1 MSVPFALMIASSDE
15 AFREMVRDNL
25 LNVPDSKVGAEYQD
39 VSPNLYV
46 RVMQDLDRY
55 PNSAVIVDLATDTEQ
70 GLKSLERLKQAVPDL
85 YVIAS
90 HYHADGE
97 TVIQA
102 LRSGANDFILQPIR
116 RTDFREAV
124 GRFERAPKR
133 IASTE
138 SKLGKVYTF
147 LGTKGGV
154 GTTTLAVNFAAV
166 LAQRKQSVVAVDLDW
181 TANDIAMQT
190 GGSPQYT
197 LAEVAE
203 NLSRMDQALF
213 ESLAHRDPL
222 GFYNVGPADTLEH
235 RGYFTGPMFRDFSTF
250 LIEKYDATVVD
261 AGKDLGDEVVAGAC
275 QISTTVFLVLT
286 QEFPAI
292 RNTQRYIGALVR
304 SGFTHDQI
312 KVVVNRYTKKPNSH
326 LATLEQIKSTLNQP
340 VFYGI
345 PESPAFLAAI
355 NKGRPLVADRQF
367 APEVDKAFRAFVDKA
382 NKPGSASGSSV
393 SHNGAA
399 AGAAR

>member
-1 MSVPFALMIASSDE
+1 MIASSDE

-55 PNSAVIVDLATDTEQ
+55 PNSAVIIDLATDTEQ

-181 TANDIAMQT
+181 TANDVAMQT

-203 NLSRMDQALF
+203 NLNRMDQALF
-213 ESLAHRDPL
+213 ESLAHRDRL

-275 QISTTVFLVLT
+275 QISTIVFLVLT

-304 SGFTHDQI
+304 SGFTQDQI
-312 KVVVNRYTKKPNSH
+312 KVVVNRYTKKPSSH

-345 PESPAFLAAI
+345 PESAAFLAAI
-355 NKGRPLVADRQF
+355 NKGRPLVADQQF
-367 APEVDKAFRAFVDKA
+367 APEPDKAFRAFVDKA
-382 NKPGSASGSSV
+382 TKPGSASAGSV
-393 SHNGAA
+393 SNNGAA
-399 AGAAR
+399 AGASR

>member
-1 MSVPFALMIASSDE
+1 
-15 AFREMVRDNL
+15 
-25 LNVPDSKVGAEYQD
+25 
-39 VSPNLYV
+39 
-46 RVMQDLDRY
+46 MQDLDRH

-166 LAQRKQSVVAVDLDW
+166 LAQRKQSVVVVDLDW
-181 TANDIAMQT
+181 TANDVAMQT
-190 GGSPQYT
+190 GGSPQCT

-222 GFYNVGPADTLEH
+222 GFYNVGPDDTVEH

-304 SGFTHDQI
+304 SGFTQDQI
-312 KVVVNRYTKKPNSH
+312 KVVVNRYTKKPNSQ

-345 PESPAFLAAI
+345 PESAAFLAAI
-355 NKGRPLVADRQF
+355 NKGRPLVADRQS
-367 APEVDKAFRAFVDKA
+367 APEADKAFRAFVDKA
-382 NKPGSASGSSV
+382 TKPGSASGGFV
-393 SHNGAA
+393 SHNGTA
-399 AGAAR
+399 AGATR